1 MGDVLPFIAKVRA
14 SGDWTAAER
23 ARLEELGRQFAETGM
38 GVEVVFGT
46 TEDGDPWCVVKD
58 QNEEVI
64 VHVARIGGRFV
75 VHYAVDD
82 ALAEGADLH
91 AALAERLA
99 PAEAARGEDDDVVV
113 PFSLAGRQAQTFM
126 ALIVATAFFYETSAA
141 VDMGEPVEELALES
155 DPPPPPPTADDVG
168 LTQKREVAAHATVIN
183 SEPAADTPATAW
195 SVAAAGPAATVGGGL
210 ALAEAADPGTPQPM
224 PIASDGADRP
234 PARLALQAE
243 APAFNL
249 IQGGDGDDALAGGAG
264 SDRLVGGAGNDTL
277 SGGGAGHGGYDLLQG
292 GAGDDRLE
300 MTADTVAEGGEGAD
314 TFVLGRPAEM
324 GEADTFLGVIL
335 DLRFDQGDRLQTRDG
350 GQVTIVPTAPGGP
363 PATQPPATP
372 GDFGVEQTP
381 PRPDTLLP
389 PGFGPGQRVE
399 VDLDGD
405 GLADGYVLVG
415 ELRPAV
421 VMAPADGEAPV
432 VITGQ
437 AIGAWEIG

>member
-23 ARLEELGRQFAETGM
+23 ARLEELGRQFAETGL
-38 GVEVVFGT
+38 GVDVVFGT

-91 AALAERLA
+91 TALAERLA
-99 PAEAARGEDDDVVV
+99 PADGADAGHDDVVV
-113 PFSLAGRQAQTFM
+113 PFSLAGRQAQTFI

-141 VDMGEPVEELALES
+141 VDTGGPAEELALES
-155 DPPPPPPTADDVG
+155 DPPPPPPTPDDVG

-183 SEPAADTPATAW
+183 ATEPAPEAPTTAW
-195 SVAAAGPAATVGGGL
+195 SVRAEPAAKAGDGVVVAELGEAQIQLPQLAAAEADHPA
-210 ALAEAADPGTPQPM
+210 P
-224 PIASDGADRP
+224 
-234 PARLALQAE
+234 RLALRAD
-243 APAFNL
+243 APTFNL
-249 IQGGDGDDALAGGAG
+249 IQGGDGDDLLTGGAG

-300 MTADTVAEGGEGAD
+300 VTADTVAEGGEGAD
-314 TFVLGRPAEM
+314 TFVLAAPAVM
-324 GEADTFLGVIL
+324 GDAGAFLGVIL

-350 GQVTIVPTAPGGP
+350 GPVTILPTRPGGP
-363 PATQPPATP
+363 PATEPPTAP

-389 PGFGPGQRVE
+389 GFVPGHRVE

-405 GLADGYVLVG
+405 GVADGYVLVG
-415 ELRPAV
+415 EMRPAAG
-421 VMAPADGEAPV
+421 MASGAGDPPV
-432 VITGQ
+432 VIIGQ
-437 AIGAWEIG
+437 AIGTWEIG

>member
-58 QNEEVI
+58 QNEEII

-91 AALAERLA
+91 TALAERLA
-99 PAEAARGEDDDVVV
+99 PAEAAQGHDDVVV

-155 DPPPPPPTADDVG
+155 DPPAPPPASDDVG

-183 SEPAADTPATAW
+183 SEPAPEAPATAW
-195 SVAAAGPAATVGGGL
+195 SVRAEPAAAVGGGL
-210 ALAEAADPGTPQPM
+210 ALSQAADAGTPQPM
-224 PIASDGADRP
+224 PVASEGVEPP
-234 PARLALQAE
+234 PARLALQAG
-243 APAFNL
+243 ADAFNL
-249 IQGGDGDDALAGGAG
+249 VQGGDGDDVLTGGAG
-264 SDRLVGGAGNDTL
+264 SDRLVGGAGDDTL

-292 GAGDDRLE
+292 GAGNDRLE
-300 MTADTVAEGGEGAD
+300 VAADTVAEGGEGAD
-314 TFVLGRPAEM
+314 TFVLAGPAQM
-324 GEADTFLGVIL
+324 GDADTFLGMIL
-335 DLRFDQGDRLQTRDG
+335 DLRFDQGDRLQARDG
-350 GQVTIVPTAPGGP
+350 GQVTILPTSPGRP
-363 PATQPPATP
+363 PATEPPMTT
-372 GDFGVEQTP
+372 GEFGAEQTP

-389 PGFGPGQRVE
+389 GLGPGQRVE

-415 ELRPAV
+415 ELRPAAK
-421 VMAPADGEAPV
+421 MAPPADEPPV

-437 AIGAWEIG
+437 SIGAWEIG

>member
-75 VHYAVDD
+75 VHHAVDD

-91 AALAERLA
+91 TALAERLA
-99 PAEAARGEDDDVVV
+99 PADAAQGDESVVV

-141 VDMGEPVEELALES
+141 VDMGDPVEELALES
-155 DPPPPPPTADDVG
+155 DPPAPPPTPDDVG

-183 SEPAADTPATAW
+183 STEPAPEAPATAW
-195 SVAAAGPAATVGGGL
+195 AVRAEPAAAVGGGL
-210 ALAEAADPGTPQPM
+210 AVAEAAEAGTELPQL
-224 PIASDGADRP
+224 AALEGERP
-234 PARLALQAE
+234 AARLALQSD
-243 APAFNL
+243 PPTFNL
-249 IQGGDGDDALAGGAG
+249 IRGGDGDDVLTGGAG
-264 SDRLVGGAGNDTL
+264 SDRVIGGAGNDTL

-300 MTADTVAEGGEGAD
+300 VAADTVAEGGEGAD
-314 TFVLGRPAEM
+314 TFVLARPAEM
-324 GEADTFLGVIL
+324 GNAETFLGVIL
-335 DLRFDQGDRLQTRDG
+335 DLRFDEGDQLQTGDG
-350 GQVTIVPTAPGGP
+350 GPVTILPTAPGGTP
-363 PATQPPATP
+363 SAEPPATP

-389 PGFGPGQRVE
+389 GFGPGRRVE

-405 GLADGYVLVG
+405 GVADGYLLVG
-415 ELRPAV
+415 EMRPAAKI
-421 VMAPADGEAPV
+421 APPDVDPPV

>member
-58 QNEEVI
+58 QNEEII
-64 VHVARIGGRFV
+64 VHVARIGGRFM

-91 AALAERLA
+91 TALAERLA
-99 PAEAARGEDDDVVV
+99 PADAAEGEDDDVVV
-113 PFSLAGRQAQTFM
+113 PFSLAGRQAQTFI

-141 VDMGEPVEELALES
+141 VDVGEPVEELALES
-155 DPPPPPPTADDVG
+155 DPPPPPPTPDDVG

-183 SEPAADTPATAW
+183 SEPAPDAPVTAW
-195 SVAAAGPAATVGGGL
+195 SVRPEPAAAVGGGL
-210 ALAEAADPGTPQPM
+210 ALADAAEAGRPQPL
-224 PIASDGADRP
+224 PPDSDGGEK
-234 PARLALQAE
+234 PAPRLAMRAE
-243 APAFNL
+243 AEAFNL
-249 IQGGDGDDALAGGAG
+249 VQGGDGDDALTGGAG

-300 MTADTVAEGGEGAD
+300 VAADTVAEGGEGAD
-314 TFVLGRPAEM
+314 TFVLARPAEM
-324 GEADTFLGVIL
+324 GDADTFLGVIL
-335 DLRFDQGDRLQTRDG
+335 DLRFDQGDRLLTGDG
-350 GQVTIVPTAPGGP
+350 GTVTIVPTRPGGP
-363 PATQPPATP
+363 PSAEPPSPP
-372 GDFGVEQTP
+372 GEFGVEQTP

-389 PGFGPGQRVE
+389 GFGPGRRVE

-405 GLADGYVLVG
+405 GVADGYVVVG
-415 ELRPAV
+415 EIQVAARV
-421 VMAPADGEAPV
+421 APEETDPPV

-437 AIGAWEIG
+437 ALGAWEIG

>member
-58 QNEEVI
+58 QSEEVI

-75 VHYAVDD
+75 VHHAVDD

-91 AALAERLA
+91 TALAERLA
-99 PAEAARGEDDDVVV
+99 PADAAQGDESVVV

-141 VDMGEPVEELALES
+141 VDMSDPVEELTLES
-155 DPPPPPPTADDVG
+155 DPPPPPPTVDDVG
-168 LTQKREVAAHATVIN
+168 LVQKREVAAHATVIN
-183 SEPAADTPATAW
+183 STEPAPETPGTAWAVRAEPAAA
-195 SVAAAGPAATVGGGL
+195 VGGGL
-210 ALAEAADPGTPQPM
+210 ALAEAAEAGTELPQL
-224 PIASDGADRP
+224 AALEGERP
-234 PARLALQAE
+234 VARLAHQSDR
-243 APAFNL
+243 PTFNL
-249 IQGGDGDDALAGGAG
+249 VQGGDGDDVLTGGAG
-264 SDRLVGGAGNDTL
+264 SDRLVGGGGNDTL

-300 MTADTVAEGGEGAD
+300 VAVDTVAEGGEGAD
-314 TFVLGRPAEM
+314 TFVLARPAEM
-324 GEADTFLGVIL
+324 GNAETFLGVIL
-335 DLRFDQGDRLQTRDG
+335 DLRFDEGDQLQTGDG
-350 GQVTIVPTAPGGP
+350 GPVTILPTAPGGP
-363 PATQPPATP
+363 PSTEPPTAP
-372 GDFGVEQTP
+372 GDFGAEQTP

-389 PGFGPGQRVE
+389 GFGPGRRVE

-405 GLADGYVLVG
+405 GVADGYVLVG
-415 ELRPAV
+415 ETRPAAK
-421 VMAPADGEAPV
+421 MAPPEAEPPV
-432 VITGQ
+432 VITGLS
-437 AIGAWEIG
+437 IGAWEIG